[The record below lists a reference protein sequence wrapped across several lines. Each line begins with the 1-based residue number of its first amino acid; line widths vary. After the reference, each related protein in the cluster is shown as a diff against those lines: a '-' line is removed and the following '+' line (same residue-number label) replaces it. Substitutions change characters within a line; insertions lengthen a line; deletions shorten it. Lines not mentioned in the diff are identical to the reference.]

1 MAANSV
7 QISSMKINILLVE
20 DNEHKRDRVLAY
32 LSETLPSATVSEA
45 RSYASG
51 CQEIES
57 DKFDLIIMD
66 ISLPTYDRAGQE
78 GGGRFR
84 SNGGREIARKIMRR
98 KISTPIVFLTQYE
111 AFSDRGNS
119 LSLIE
124 LGELLAQ
131 ECLENFR
138 GLIYF
143 DSSKSAWKSELDKI
157 IKLLK

>member
-1 MAANSV
+1 
-7 QISSMKINILLVE
+7 MKFNILLVE

-32 LSETLPSATVSEA
+32 LRETLPLANVIEA

-51 CQEIES
+51 CQMIEIAHY
-57 DKFDLIIMD
+57 DLIIMD
-66 ISLPTYDRAGQE
+66 ISLPTYDIAGPE

-84 SNGGREIARKIMRR
+84 SKGGREIARKVVR
-98 KISTPIVFLTQYE
+98 KKIPTPIVFLTQYE
-111 AFSDRGNS
+111 AFSDRGSS

-131 ECLENFR
+131 ECLDNFR

-143 DSSKSAWKSELDKI
+143 DGSKSAWKLELEKI
-157 IKLLK
+157 IKVLCN